1 MKVKVDLLV
10 VRGTVLTTQT
20 VAYCGEAG
28 ALTIY
33 TENPEILV
41 GK

>member
-10 VRGTVLTTQT
+10 VRGTVLTTKT

-28 ALTIY
+28 FL
-33 TENPEILV
+33 
-41 GK
+41 